1 MRQKSLHYL
10 FLFIMLGIG
19 FTGCKSDVDLSSVNV
34 DSKVNARVAIP
45 LGEITTT
52 FKELIGLIPDT
63 ANIHFGENGEIDLF
77 VKEHYTRQ
85 YHAIDLERYI
95 GTTASDMLIMPLVN
109 APIIPQSTVD
119 TVPFD
124 MIVNFDGIN
133 DDTSD
138 ERLDSMV
145 ITQAKFTTKVTT
157 LDFTIK
163 DEDIEKV
170 TMVLGSQFRRAKG
183 KELELTNFHL
193 GQDVPITVDDFTL
206 IMMLDESQ
214 PPSIHNVVKNADIQF
229 KMYLNTKNNIV
240 VTATSAFHFDFRVE
254 MMEYTALYGFFKAG
268 NMAQDAG
275 TVDIPLTIPGNEP
288 MILPVKNPEI
298 RMLFTYGLSMP
309 LNVDVREL
317 ATVSSDGQKSPAT
330 WNGVPYTTIELKDV
344 VPVSAPLTETV
355 TDTILLDNSAEHG
368 AIDKMFLNE
377 VKKLAFDYSVYADT
391 LREIRDANGNI
402 VKDIYG
408 NDSIMNQF
416 RLTKETTFDLDMDV
430 NVPMEFNKG
439 LKIAYTDTIDSVNLS
454 RASLDSLAAMA
465 GDMLT
470 IDSAKLYLVLTVT
483 NEIPVS
489 FEFDLTLLD
498 DQEKAINLDS
508 FKGIKLEGA
517 DIDASGKVTE
527 VVTVNSILVKTE
539 DFDELAKTRKIKI
552 RARVG
557 DDQKPSTF
565 LTDKSLRIKI
575 NIAGD
580 VQAGINMSLNTNK

>member
-1 MRQKSLHYL
+1 
-10 FLFIMLGIG
+10 MLGIG